1 MQQAPPTMA
10 SKTGRVAATAGNL
23 RALALGLLGLS
34 VGALLAS
41 AAAVVLLAP
50 EPPSVRQFDDV
61 ADDEAADD
69 GADEAASVLTAGDRR
84 HASAQN
90 AAAGGASNSPA
101 VPTVTADEIEVAPE
115 AAPEHDLRLPGRLPR
130 LHDPRREQARR
141 FEAEQKAAVEA
152 ARVEA
157 VAIGDRM
164 AADLEAFVASL
175 RPLSREDQRR
185 YARRVEHHF
194 DWAAADRLAL
204 LRQRLPQQERYALQ
218 AVIYERVKPLVLQLD
233 AMAAAD

>member
-10 SKTGRVAATAGNL
+10 PKTGRGVATAGTL
-23 RALALGLLGLS
+23 RPLALGLLGLS
-34 VGALLAS
+34 VGALLAG

-50 EPPSVRQFDDV
+50 GPPSVRQFDDV

-69 GADEAASVLTAGDRR
+69 AGDDGSSSSSSNKAASVLTA
-84 HASAQN
+84 AAQH
-90 AAAGGASNSPA
+90 AAAMGASDGP
-101 VPTVTADEIEVAPE
+101 

-218 AVIYERVKPLVLQLD
+218 AMIYERVKPLVLQLD